1 MASQFEMDLS
11 CHVCHDIFKDP
22 VLLLCSHSF
31 CKDCLQRWWSEKQ
44 IHKCPLCQSLCSIKH
59 LPSNLAL
66 KNLCESFLLKSAQKV
81 PAGPDLLCPLHNEK
95 LKLFCLDHQQP
106 LCVVCRDSK
115 AHNNHRFR
123 PVDEAAEDHREE
135 LLKSLK
141 PLKDKLAVLKKVKGN
156 FEQTAKHIKEKAETT
171 KSKIKKQFHR
181 LHQFLKEEEEARI
194 AAVSQE
200 EEEKGK
206 AARKKIETL
215 SRQIADTLDTIRAT
229 EKDLRAA
236 DVSFLQS
243 YKAAV
248 QRVRQQRLL
257 EVSGPAPG
265 ALIDQAKH
273 LGNLSFKVWEKML
286 KLVSFSPIILDPNTA
301 HPKLSLSEDLT
312 SVTFG
317 QRQRL
322 PDNPERFDQHHCVL
336 GSEGFSSGTH
346 SWDVEV
352 RDEEFWGIGVVKES
366 VLRKEIIQTGY
377 WEIALL
383 NGEYTAEA
391 RPLPDKVL
399 PVKKLERIRVQL
411 DWEGGTLSFFDP
423 DTKKLIYTF
432 KQTFTEKLFPFIS
445 TVNKL
450 PLKIIPKSI
459 SVTEQFLKMA
469 AWQLCVVKTKKRY
482 EVLSYLYFLF
492 HAHEGKSI
500 HALSGSLM
508 LWAVLSEWSLKY
520 TSAKRESKSQR
531 HLFYRSSG
539 LFLVLSLQ
547 GKMSSLSEK
556 DLSCTLCHEVFRD
569 PVDLECGHS
578 FCKDCLKEWW
588 SAKPIHKC
596 PLCKEI
602 SLLKEPRCNLELKKQ
617 CQTFLEGRGRKA
629 PAGSEPLCADHAE
642 KFKLFCLD
650 HRQPLCVVCRD
661 SKAHSGH
668 RFRPVNEA
676 AQDHREELLQ
686 SLKPLQDKLN
696 LLVRVKR
703 DFDEQAEHVEL
714 RAQRVS
720 SEIKEQFDNLHQFLR
735 DEEEARQSVLEK
747 ERKQKSYTLREKSKS
762 LSRDIAALSEIIEA
776 TEEELRAADVSFLQG
791 YEAAVQR
798 VQQLPLKDDPPP
810 APGALIDEAKHLGNL
825 SFNVWKK
832 MLKLVSCSPV
842 ILDPNTAHPELSLSQ
857 DLTSVTSGQRQRL
870 PDNPERFDQRHCVL
884 GSEGFS
890 SGTHSWDVEVRDERS
905 WGLGVLQES
914 AQRKGKIQ
922 GGYWG
927 ICVFNGTCTAVSP
940 PLPQKVLPVKKLERV
955 RVQLDWDRGR
965 VSFVDLDTNKQIH
978 TFKHTFTEKLFPLMI
993 NHSELA
999 LKIMPVSISV
1009 QEQHGVPLSS
1019 SLWSFS

>member
-11 CHVCHDIFKDP
+11 CPVCHDIFKDP

-59 LPSNLAL
+59 PPSNLAL

-106 LCVVCRDSK
+106 LCVICRDSK

-123 PVDEAAEDHREE
+123 PVDEAAEDHRELRE
-135 LLKSLK
+135 DLKSLK
-141 PLKDKLAVLKKVKGN
+141 DTLAVLKKVKVN

-181 LHQFLKEEEEARI
+181 FRQFLKEEEEARI

-215 SRQIADTLDTIRAT
+215 SRRMAEASDTIRAT
-229 EKDLRAA
+229 EEELRAA

-243 YKAAV
+243 YKAAF

-273 LGNLSFKVWEKML
+273 LGNLSFNVWEKML

-312 SVTFG
+312 SVKYG

-411 DWEGGTLSFFDP
+411 DWEGGTLSFFDL

-432 KQTFTEKLFPFIS
+432 KQTFTEKLFPYIG
-445 TVNKL
+445 TDNKS
-450 PLKIIPKSI
+450 PLKIIPKRI
-459 SVTEQFLKMA
+459 SVTEQ
-469 AWQLCVVKTKKRY
+469 
-482 EVLSYLYFLF
+482 
-492 HAHEGKSI
+492 H
-500 HALSGSLM
+500 
-508 LWAVLSEWSLKY
+508 
-520 TSAKRESKSQR
+520 
-531 HLFYRSSG
+531 
-539 LFLVLSLQ
+539 
-547 GKMSSLSEK
+547 
-556 DLSCTLCHEVFRD
+556 
-569 PVDLECGHS
+569 
-578 FCKDCLKEWW
+578 
-588 SAKPIHKC
+588 
-596 PLCKEI
+596 
-602 SLLKEPRCNLELKKQ
+602 
-617 CQTFLEGRGRKA
+617 
-629 PAGSEPLCADHAE
+629 
-642 KFKLFCLD
+642 
-650 HRQPLCVVCRD
+650 
-661 SKAHSGH
+661 
-668 RFRPVNEA
+668 
-676 AQDHREELLQ
+676 
-686 SLKPLQDKLN
+686 
-696 LLVRVKR
+696 
-703 DFDEQAEHVEL
+703 
-714 RAQRVS
+714 
-720 SEIKEQFDNLHQFLR
+720 
-735 DEEEARQSVLEK
+735 
-747 ERKQKSYTLREKSKS
+747 
-762 LSRDIAALSEIIEA
+762 
-776 TEEELRAADVSFLQG
+776 
-791 YEAAVQR
+791 
-798 VQQLPLKDDPPP
+798 
-810 APGALIDEAKHLGNL
+810 
-825 SFNVWKK
+825 
-832 MLKLVSCSPV
+832 
-842 ILDPNTAHPELSLSQ
+842 
-857 DLTSVTSGQRQRL
+857 
-870 PDNPERFDQRHCVL
+870 
-884 GSEGFS
+884 
-890 SGTHSWDVEVRDERS
+890 
-905 WGLGVLQES
+905 
-914 AQRKGKIQ
+914 
-922 GGYWG
+922 
-927 ICVFNGTCTAVSP
+927 
-940 PLPQKVLPVKKLERV
+940 
-955 RVQLDWDRGR
+955 
-965 VSFVDLDTNKQIH
+965 
-978 TFKHTFTEKLFPLMI
+978 
-993 NHSELA
+993 
-999 LKIMPVSISV
+999 
-1009 QEQHGVPLSS
+1009 
-1019 SLWSFS
+1019 